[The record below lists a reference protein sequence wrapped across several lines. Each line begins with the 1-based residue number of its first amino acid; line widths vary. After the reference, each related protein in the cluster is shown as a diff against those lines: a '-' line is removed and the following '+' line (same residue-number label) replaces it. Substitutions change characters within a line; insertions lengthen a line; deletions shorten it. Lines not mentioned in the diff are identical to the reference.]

1 MAEQTLAEGSLR
13 VEARVAVGT
22 RSNKVGL
29 CKDLGGYLLEDR
41 KSLEEIRDLAYSLA
55 GLWKPGHQ

>member
-13 VEARVAVGT
+13 VEARVEGGT

-29 CKDLGGYLLEDR
+29 CKDLGVYLVEDR
-41 KSLEEIRDLAYSLA
+41 KSLEEIHDLA
-55 GLWKPGHQ
+55 